1 VTNSRWLTMGSA
13 MARLWAAWAWLM
25 QSIFGAWAW
34 QAPRW
39 MTWIH
44 VRGAGLGRQGSN
56 LARRHPRRAAAVLA
70 SIVILVAGGYAAWR
84 WYHLLPKPEYAGYSL
99 VPPERTR
106 IEVENAKP
114 DPLIVRFDRSA
125 APLALA
131 GKPLPS
137 GVTMQPALSG
147 TWRWLD
153 DRVLEFRPKEDWP
166 IGQMYQVALD
176 RTILAPQ
183 IRLKDYQFRFST
195 ASFSAH
201 IAAAQFYQD
210 PVNPGIQM
218 GVFDVQFTHPVD
230 PAEFERRIEVRLA
243 GQKEGVL
250 GLGRETTSFTVVYD
264 KFKLNA
270 SIHSGSVA
278 IPKDPTALEVHIDA
292 GVRAARGGNRTG
304 MPLTAA
310 ASIPGLYSLTVV
322 GTEAVVV
329 SNERNEPEQV
339 LLVNLSAATGERDV
353 SQAVKAW
360 ILPAVRPAHDAV
372 PAAGS
377 DAAPYAWY
385 NSKDVTDDLLKQ
397 AVPLSLEQIPA
408 EREFIESHSF
418 RYRADVGRF
427 MFVQIEKNLRSF
439 GGYLSPRT
447 ERFILRV
454 PNFPP
459 ELKILSQGSLLALSG
474 EHKVAA
480 LVRDLPGVR
489 VEVARLLPSQL
500 QHLVSQSNGDFANP
514 SFYGSFG
521 PDNVT
526 ERFVRKIPL
535 GNLTRGQAHYETIDF
550 GDYLKSGS
558 AERHGVFLL
567 TVQGYDPRAEAAQRR
582 VAAARQNEL
591 RRPHAAAADGGTD
604 ADGGGDANG
613 SGDAENSEA
622 YETPDYAVGG
632 LIDKRLVLVT
642 DLGILMKRSVDGTQ
656 DVFVQSIATGLP
668 VADAAVDIIAKNG
681 ATLFTQPT
689 DASGRA
695 HFLKLDGLTRE
706 REPLLVQVKK
716 GGDLSFLP
724 LNRGD
729 RSLDM
734 SRFDIGGIRN
744 ARSTNQ
750 LSAYLFSDRGIY
762 RPGDTIHI
770 GMIVK
775 TADWAKDVAGIPLE
789 SEILDARGLTV
800 ARERFRLPASGFA
813 ELTHA
818 GADTAPAG
826 TYTVNLYIVKDDRPD
841 AQIGT
846 TTVRVQEFEPDR
858 MKVTARLSSESPD
871 GWVSP
876 KDLKAVVN
884 VQNLFGTPAEHRRVE
899 ATITLTPAFP
909 AFRNLPDYRF
919 YDPLRAKDGYNDRLH
934 DADTDSDGN
943 AAFDLG
949 LQKYAKATYRV
960 HLLTRAFEP
969 AGGRSVTADA
979 ATLVSELPFLIGFK
993 ADGDLAYLSRD
1004 SKRAVSL
1011 IAIDPAARKTAA
1023 AGLTLKRIETKF
1035 VSVLTKQNNGTYQYE
1050 SRKKEIPLSEEPIA
1064 VPAAGL
1070 DLPLATD
1077 TPGTYAYL
1085 IRDAAG
1091 LELNRV
1097 DYTVVG
1103 QANVTRSLERNA
1115 ELEITLNKKDYAPGE
1130 QIELSIKAP
1139 YIGAGLITIERDH
1152 VYASQWFKTATTA
1165 SVQKIR
1171 LPADFAGNGYV
1182 SVQFIRDP
1190 ASEEIF
1196 TSPLSYGVVPF
1207 VTSLAARTDMLAL
1220 NVADL
1225 VKPGEAMH
1233 INLNSAHA
1241 TRAVVFVVDEGI
1253 LQVAHYQT
1261 PDPLGEFFKKRSLEV
1276 KTSQILDLILPEF
1289 KRILAA
1295 AAPGGDGEAALRRN
1309 LNPFKRKHDKP
1320 AVYWSGIVDVQGDHE
1335 FTWTV
1340 PDSFNGSLKIFA
1352 VAVNDSSIGVAQS
1365 QALVRGDFVLSPNMP
1380 VAVAPGDEFEV
1391 SVGVANG
1398 VTGSGAAASV
1408 KVAAELPPQLEYL
1421 GALEQTLSIGE
1432 RHEAVA
1438 SFRFR
1443 ARAQLGAAAVKFSA
1457 SWQGHASHL
1466 TADVSVRPA
1475 SPYVTEIMAGYFASA
1490 ADVPVGRALYPN
1502 YRKLE
1507 VGVSSL
1513 PLVLAG
1519 GLGDYLDDYPHLC
1532 TEQLVSRGFAA
1543 LVAAHRPELARP
1555 GNQTPRTP
1563 GEATAALIAVLRSRQ
1578 NAEGG
1583 FGLWSASVEADEF
1596 ASVYALHWLIDAR
1609 DRGES
1614 IPADLTQKASVWLQ
1628 RYAASPV
1635 PDNDAAR
1642 LPGLRNRA
1650 YATYLLTRQ
1659 GMVTTPI
1666 VASLRETLDARYPKI
1681 WKSDVTAA
1689 YLAAVY
1695 QLQRQEREAAALM
1708 QGMAGQIGAPSGQR
1722 FAFYYGDTVRDAQ
1735 VLYLLSRHFPERAH
1749 ALKAQA
1755 LQALVAPLGR
1765 GEYNTLSSALLV
1777 LAFDAY
1783 ASSVPVIGLDKFSGS
1798 ESASGGKSTA
1808 LNLQGKLILR
1818 SRYDGESRQLHLIN
1832 DTGLAGFFAVTNA
1845 GFDRSPPLGELHQGI
1860 EILREYLDAQGQPIA
1875 SMHSGEEIT
1884 VRLRMRAIDADYI
1897 PNVAVIDLLPGG
1909 FEPVL
1914 QSAPAADGGEE
1925 PAGAE
1930 APAGSSF
1937 SRLGSGGTWRPEFAD
1952 VREDRVVLY
1961 GGLSKDLAEY
1971 RYQIR
1976 ATNAGTFLVPPS
1988 YAESMYD
1995 RSLRARAGASRV
2007 TVQQPAKH

>member
-1 VTNSRWLTMGSA
+1 MGASVANSRWAAIGRA
-13 MARLWAAWAWLM
+13 IARLWMAWARLV
-25 QSIFGAWAW
+25 QSVFGAWAW
-34 QAPRW
+34 EAPRW
-39 MTWIH
+39 LHWIKH
-44 VRGAGLGRQGSN
+44 LASNFGRSGSN
-56 LARRHPRRAAAVLA
+56 LAHLYPRGTGAVVLGILA
-70 SIVILVAGGYAAWR
+70 LSFGGHAAWR
-84 WYHLLPKPEYAGYSL
+84 WYQLLPKPEFANFSFVSPG
-99 VPPERTR
+99 RTR

-114 DPLIVRFDRSA
+114 DPLTVRFDRSV
-125 APLALA
+125 APLAFA
-131 GKPLPS
+131 GKPLPN
-137 GVTMQPALSG
+137 GVTMQPGLSG

-153 DRVLEFRPKEDWP
+153 DRVLEFRPQEDWP
-166 IGQMYQVALD
+166 IGQGYTVALD
-176 RTILAPQ
+176 KAVLAPQ
-183 IRLKDYQFRFST
+183 IRLKDYEFQFLT
-195 ASFSAH
+195 ASFSARV
-201 IAAAQFYQD
+201 AASQFYQD
-210 PVNPGIQM
+210 PVNPDLKM

-250 GLGRETTSFTVVYD
+250 GLGRETTHFTVIYD
-264 KFKLNA
+264 KLKLNA
-270 SIHSGSVA
+270 SIHSASMA
-278 IPKDPTALEVHIDA
+278 IPKNPTALEVHIGA
-292 GVRAARGGNRTG
+292 GVRAARGGNRTD
-304 MPLTAA
+304 MSLTAGTPV
-310 ASIPGLYSLTVV
+310 PGLYSLSIV
-322 GTEAVVV
+322 GTEPVVV

-353 SQAVKAW
+353 AQALKAW
-360 ILPAVRPAHDAV
+360 VLPKVRPAHDV
-372 PAAGS
+372 VRAAGS
-377 DAAPYAWY
+377 EQVPYAWY
-385 NSKDVTDDLLKQ
+385 DPKEVTDDLLKQ
-397 AVPLSLEQIPA
+397 AEPLNLEQIPT
-408 EREFIESHSF
+408 EREFVESHSF

-427 MFVQIEKNLRSF
+427 MFVQIEKSLRSF

-447 ERFILRV
+447 ERFIMRI
-454 PNFPP
+454 PPFPP
-459 ELKILSQGSLLALSG
+459 ELKILSQGSLLASSG
-474 EHKVAA
+474 EHKVVA

-489 VEVARLLPSQL
+489 VEVARLLPAQL

-521 PDNVT
+521 PDNLT

-535 GNLTRGQAHYETIDF
+535 GNLARGQAHYETIDL
-550 GDYLKSGS
+550 GEYLKSGGT
-558 AERHGVFLL
+558 ERRGIFLL
-567 TVQGYDPRAEAAQRR
+567 TVQGFDPRVEAAQQR
-582 VAAARQNEL
+582 ADAARQKQANQ
-591 RRPHAAAADGGTD
+591 PTAAAEGADEEPNAAD
-604 ADGGGDANG
+604 AD
-613 SGDAENSEA
+613 EA
-622 YETPDYAVGG
+622 PDFAASG

-668 VADAAVDIIAKNG
+668 VADASVEIVAKNG

-689 DASGRA
+689 DAFGRA
-695 HFLKLDGLTRE
+695 HFLKLEGLTRE
-706 REPLLVQVKK
+706 RAPLLVQVKK
-716 GGDLSFLP
+716 AGDLSFLP

-729 RSLDM
+729 RSLDL
-734 SRFDIGGIRN
+734 SRFDIGGVRS

-750 LSAYLFSDRGIY
+750 LTAFLFSDRGIY
-762 RPGDTIHI
+762 RPGDTFHI
-770 GMIVK
+770 GMITK
-775 TADWAKDVAGIPLE
+775 TADWSKNLSGIPLE
-789 SEILDARGLTV
+789 SEVLDARGLTV
-800 ARERFRLPASGFA
+800 ARERFKLPASGFA
-813 ELTHA
+813 ELKHA
-818 GADTAPAG
+818 TADTAPTG

-858 MKVTARLSSESPD
+858 MKVTARLSAESAD

-876 KDLKAVVN
+876 QDLKAVVN

-899 ATITLTPAFP
+899 ATLMLAPAFP
-909 AFRNLPDYRF
+909 VFRSLPDYRF
-919 YDPLRAKDGYNDRLH
+919 YDPLRAKDGYNDRLR
-934 DADTDSDGN
+934 DAETDGEGN

-960 HLLTRAFEP
+960 HLLARAFEP

-979 ATLVSELPFLIGFK
+979 ATLVSELPFLVGFK
-993 ADGDLAYLSRD
+993 ADGALEYLSRD
-1004 SKRAVSL
+1004 SKRTVSWV
-1011 IAIDPAARKTAA
+1011 AIDPNAKKTAA
-1023 AGLTLKRIETKF
+1023 AGLTLKRVETKF

-1050 SRKKEIPLSEEPIA
+1050 SRKKEITLSEVPLAI
-1064 VPAAGL
+1064 PAAGHEL
-1070 DLPLATD
+1070 ALATD
-1077 TPGTYAYL
+1077 TPGTFAYL
-1085 IRDAAG
+1085 VRDATG

-1097 DYTVVG
+1097 EYTVVG
-1103 QANVTRSLERNA
+1103 HANVTRSLERNA
-1115 ELEITLNKKDYAPGE
+1115 ELQITLNKKDYVPGE
-1130 QIELSIKAP
+1130 EIELSIKAP
-1139 YIGAGLITIERDH
+1139 YTGAGLITIERDH
-1152 VYASQWFKTATTA
+1152 VYAAQWFKSATTA

-1171 LPADFAGNGYV
+1171 LPADFEGNGYV

-1207 VTSLAARTDMLAL
+1207 VTSLAART
-1220 NVADL
+1220 NVLTLHVPDL

-1233 INLNSAHA
+1233 INLGSAHA
-1241 TRAVVFVVDEGI
+1241 TRAVVFAADEGI

-1320 AVYWSGIVDVQGDHE
+1320 AVYWSGIVDVDGSRD
-1335 FTWTV
+1335 FKWTV
-1340 PDSFNGSLKIFA
+1340 PDSFNGSLKVFA
-1352 VAVNDSSIGVAQS
+1352 LAVNDSSIGVAQS
-1365 QALVRGDFVLSPNMP
+1365 QAIVRGDFVLTPNMP

-1398 VTGSGAAASV
+1398 VAGSGAAASV
-1408 KVAAELPPQLEYL
+1408 NVVVDLPPQLESL
-1421 GALEQTLSIGE
+1421 GPQRQLLNIGE
-1432 RHEAVA
+1432 RREAVA
-1438 SFRFR
+1438 LFRFR
-1443 ARAQLGAAAVKFSA
+1443 AHAQLGAAPVRFTA
-1457 SWQGHASHL
+1457 SWQGHESNL

-1475 SPYVTEIMAGYFASA
+1475 SPYVTEIIAGYFASA
-1490 ADVPVGRALYPN
+1490 ADIPIGRSLYPN

-1543 LVAAHRPELARP
+1543 LVVAQRPELARP
-1555 GNQTPRTP
+1555 DRLKAHPP
-1563 GEATAALIAVLRSRQ
+1563 GEATAALIAVLRGRQ

-1583 FGLWSASVEADEF
+1583 FGLWAASVEADEF

-1609 DRGES
+1609 ERGEA
-1614 IPADLTQKASVWLQ
+1614 IPNDLLQKALVWLQ
-1628 RYAASPV
+1628 HYAASPV
-1635 PDNDAAR
+1635 PDNGSAR
-1642 LPGLRNRA
+1642 LAGLRNRV

-1666 VASLRETLDARYPKI
+1666 VASLRETLDARYPNI
-1681 WKSDVTAA
+1681 WKSDVAAA

-1695 QLQRQEREAAALM
+1695 RLHRQEREAAALIE
-1708 QGMAGQIGAPSGQR
+1708 GAAAQIGAPSGQR
-1722 FAFYYGDTVRDAQ
+1722 FAFYYGDTVRDAE
-1735 VLYLLSRHFPERAH
+1735 VLYLLSRHFPERAR
-1749 ALKAQA
+1749 ALKPQA

-1765 GEYNTLSSALLV
+1765 GEYNTLSSAFLI

-1783 ASSVPVIGLDKFSGS
+1783 ATSAPVNGLDKFSGAEVVTS
-1798 ESASGGKSTA
+1798 GKSSP
-1808 LNLQGKLILR
+1808 LELKGQLILR
-1818 SRYDGESRQLHLIN
+1818 SHYDGDSKQLHLIN

-1845 GFDRSPPLGELHQGI
+1845 GFDRSPPVGELRQGI
-1860 EILREYLDAQGQPIA
+1860 EILREYLDAQGQPITTVR
-1875 SMHSGEEIT
+1875 SGEEIT

-1897 PNVAVIDLLPGG
+1897 ANVAVTDLLPGG

-1914 QSAPAADGGEE
+1914 QSTPSADSREQSSVDT
-1925 PAGAE
+1925 E
-1930 APAGSSF
+1930 APLAGTSF
-1937 SRLGSGGTWRPEFAD
+1937 NRLGSAGNWRPEFAD

-1995 RSLRARAGASRV
+1995 RTVRARASPSRV
-2007 TVQQPAKH
+2007 TVQRPEKH